1 MAALYK
7 KFVAYHVPVLSALLH
22 FRGGGQG
29 VGSPGRRTGRGGGG
43 VREMGEEREGSG
55 ISTMAGS
62 GRGNQKGKLSLI
74 VTAHHPVK
82 ETNPTTFLD
91 FHLTFSEALNQNF
104 KARKV
109 NKRKFAL
116 GIEKERYFR

>member
-43 VREMGEEREGSG
+43 YGRWEKKGREAGSLRWREAGEE
-55 ISTMAGS
+55 I
-62 GRGNQKGKLSLI
+62 K
-74 VTAHHPVK
+74 
-82 ETNPTTFLD
+82 
-91 FHLTFSEALNQNF
+91 
-104 KARKV
+104 KAS
-109 NKRKFAL
+109 
-116 GIEKERYFR
+116 FR